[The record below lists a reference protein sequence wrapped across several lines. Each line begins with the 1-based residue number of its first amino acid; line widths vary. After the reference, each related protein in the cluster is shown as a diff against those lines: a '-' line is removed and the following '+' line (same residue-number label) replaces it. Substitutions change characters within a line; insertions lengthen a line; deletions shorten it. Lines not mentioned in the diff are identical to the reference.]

1 LTNWS
6 VRNVLNSDLFS
17 EIHCLP
23 PMRSAE
29 DATAIEEDA
38 TAGAELP
45 RAKDAPA
52 DKAGWGQAP
61 SRPLDETRRRSDM
74 SRRQRQR
81 GDHDRTRASH
91 RTRFGSS
98 RTTRCACPSPRLVRR
113 RPSAAFLLGGT
124 TGTVRRLCLGW
135 RALRRSRVQ
144 RTMNQLRRM
153 RRRCLVLREC
163 RSRRGRRT
171 AARLRCGGLPG
182 GRVGLGQRHSV
193 GFLGRSCD
201 RGSCSL
207 HRESG
212 HHYHLC

>member
-1 LTNWS
+1 MQRRSKKT
-6 VRNVLNSDLFS
+6 
-17 EIHCLP
+17 P
-23 PMRSAE
+23 PQGPSCRAPRMRRR
-29 DATAIEEDA
+29 I
-38 TAGAELP
+38 
-45 RAKDAPA
+45 RR
-52 DKAGWGQAP
+52 GWDQAP
-61 SRPLDETRRRSDM
+61 SRPLDETRRRSDI
-74 SRRQRQR
+74 SRRQRRR

-91 RTRFGSS
+91 RTRFGSC
-98 RTTRCACPSPRLVRR
+98 RTTRCACPSPRPVRR

-135 RALRRSRVQ
+135 RAWRRPRVQ

-201 RGSCSL
+201 REDEVCENGAGAGSRL
-207 HRESG
+207 YISG
-212 HHYHLC
+212 A